1 MIQPGSYLKVADN
14 TGARKLI
21 CIRVLGGRRASLGD
35 VIIAVVKEALP
46 NISVRRSE
54 IVRAVLVRTRK
65 EVQRVNGS
73 SIRFDENAAV
83 IVNKDGN
90 PRGSRVFG
98 PVVREL
104 RDRDFS
110 KIVSLAPEVISIFNL
125 KIFYEATFET
135 LLSRDSNFS
144 TY

>member
-1 MIQPGSYLKVADN
+1 MIQPSSYLKVADN

-21 CIRVLGGRRASLGD
+21 CIRVLGKRQANLGD
-35 VIIAVVKEALP
+35 TIVAVVKEALP
-46 NISVRRSE
+46 NIAIQRSE

-65 EVQRVNGS
+65 GVQRINGS
-73 SIRFDENAAV
+73 QIRFDENAAV

-104 RDRDFS
+104 RNRNFS
-110 KIVSLAPEVISIFNL
+110 KIVSLAPEVILVFTQRI
-125 KIFYEATFET
+125 
-135 LLSRDSNFS
+135 LL
-144 TY
+144 